1 MTNRRRRPRSRSDS
15 SDDKSK
21 TTPKRKTPSELRSR
35 TRKSPKQSTK
45 GQHNYLMGMC
55 RKHREVVRKIT
66 EVKGAQDFFK
76 DYIGVLHGWCSE
88 KKLNEYKLG
97 QKSAADLMK
106 LFIVRSGQENTY
118 LQPITVKEVFDNLE
132 EHYA

>member
-1 MTNRRRRPRSRSDS
+1 
-15 SDDKSK
+15 
-21 TTPKRKTPSELRSR
+21 
-35 TRKSPKQSTK
+35 
-45 GQHNYLMGMC
+45 MGMC